1 MSKTNIPFSLLI
13 ILAGSLFLFSCNNN
27 MKEGQDLANSLKE
40 LNLKTSGHIVDL
52 ISYAKRNADKISD
65 SVTLKYYK
73 PLVKAYSNTKNVPLW
88 SKDGKWLPLGDS
100 LYDFIRDSK
109 LYGLFPEDYHFD
121 QLSVIHKDISEDSS
135 ERNARRD
142 AMLWARSDVMMTD
155 AFFHLLKDIKLGR
168 LPQDSITLRKD
179 SVLTEK
185 FYLQQLD
192 SFQKSGNLA
201 YTVSKLEP
209 DIKAY
214 QLLKKGIGS
223 FLKNY
228 DGKVYTFIP
237 SPSQDPKNYR
247 SILQKRLYEGGIIKA
262 DSVALDS
269 TQLSNALKRYQEQK
283 GLEAD
288 GKIGSQTLRSLN
300 TTDRE
305 RFVRI
310 AITMDRFKKLPPE
323 MPEKYVWV
331 NLPAFSLQVWDSGNV
346 ILTSRIV
353 CGKTTTRSP
362 VLTSAISELITYPKW
377 TIPSSI
383 IEKEVLP
390 GVKKN
395 PKYFQ
400 KKGYGV
406 FDSKGREINPDS
418 IDWNKYE
425 KRIPFNIIQGSG
437 DANALGVMKFNFS
450 NKYAVYLHDTNERYL
465 FSRNDRAMSHG
476 CIRVQAWQ
484 QLSDFVVQN
493 DNSDGK
499 AAIRMDSIQHWLKK
513 KEKHSIAIRNKV
525 PLYIRYFTCE
535 GKNGK
540 VIFYDDIYGEDKRLA
555 EKYFAGK

>member
-73 PLVKAYSNTKNVPLW
+73 PLVKAYSNSKNVPLW

>member
-13 ILAGSLFLFSCNNN
+13 IVAGSLLLFSCNNN

-73 PLVKAYSNTKNVPLW
+73 PLVKAYSNSKNVPLW

-135 ERNARRD
+135 EQNARKD

-228 DGKVYTFIP
+228 DDKVYTYIP

-353 CGKTTTRSP
+353 CGKTATRSP

>member
-1 MSKTNIPFSLLI
+1 
-13 ILAGSLFLFSCNNN
+13 
-27 MKEGQDLANSLKE
+27 
-40 LNLKTSGHIVDL
+40 
-52 ISYAKRNADKISD
+52 
-65 SVTLKYYK
+65 
-73 PLVKAYSNTKNVPLW
+73 
-88 SKDGKWLPLGDS
+88 
-100 LYDFIRDSK
+100 
-109 LYGLFPEDYHFD
+109 
-121 QLSVIHKDISEDSS
+121 
-135 ERNARRD
+135 
-142 AMLWARSDVMMTD
+142 
-155 AFFHLLKDIKLGR
+155 
-168 LPQDSITLRKD
+168 
-179 SVLTEK
+179 
-185 FYLQQLD
+185 
-192 SFQKSGNLA
+192 
-201 YTVSKLEP
+201 
-209 DIKAY
+209 
-214 QLLKKGIGS
+214 
-223 FLKNY
+223 
-228 DGKVYTFIP
+228 
-237 SPSQDPKNYR
+237 
-247 SILQKRLYEGGIIKA
+247 
-262 DSVALDS
+262 
-269 TQLSNALKRYQEQK
+269 
-283 GLEAD
+283 
-288 GKIGSQTLRSLN
+288 
-300 TTDRE
+300 
-305 RFVRI
+305 
-310 AITMDRFKKLPPE
+310 

-353 CGKTTTRSP
+353 CGKTATRSP

>member
-13 ILAGSLFLFSCNNN
+13 IVAGSLLLFSCNNN

-73 PLVKAYSNTKNVPLW
+73 PLVKAYSNSKNVPLW

-135 ERNARRD
+135 EQNARRD

-228 DGKVYTFIP
+228 DDKVYTYIP

-353 CGKTTTRSP
+353 CGKTATRSP

>member
-13 ILAGSLFLFSCNNN
+13 IVAGSLLLFSCNNN

-73 PLVKAYSNTKNVPLW
+73 PLVKAYSNSKNVPLW

-135 ERNARRD
+135 EQNARRD

-228 DGKVYTFIP
+228 DDKVYTYIP

-300 TTDRE
+300 TNDRE

-353 CGKTTTRSP
+353 CGKTATRSP